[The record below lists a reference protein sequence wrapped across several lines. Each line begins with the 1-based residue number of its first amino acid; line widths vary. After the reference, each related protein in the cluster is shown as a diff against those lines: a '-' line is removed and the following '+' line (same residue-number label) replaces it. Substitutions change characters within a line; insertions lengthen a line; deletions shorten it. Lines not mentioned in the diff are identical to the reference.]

1 MPILAYLICRRY
13 EMPKMK
19 RLLMIFYGAFY
30 GAFLGLSFNFLRKMK
45 TRKE

>member
-19 RLLMIFYGAFY
+19 RLLMIFYGAF
-30 GAFLGLSFNFLRKMK
+30 LGLSFNFLRKMK